1 MAGKL
6 GALIA
11 AGGLALA
18 LAGAVSASPQLD
30 HPGTIRITDRAI
42 QRAGVDLG
50 PKGHSAGDV
59 ETVRQLL
66 YNQSYTTKPI
76 GHTELICT
84 YIDRASRNC
93 SGTYFMPQGRIMV
106 GGVIGTR
113 LIFALAVLGGTGIY
127 DNVRGTLTVT
137 SLSVKPSREILVFRL
152 VV

>member
-18 LAGAVSASPQLD
+18 LAGAVSASTQLD
-30 HPGTIRITDRAI
+30 NPGTIRITDREV
-42 QRAGVDLG
+42 QRAKVDIG
-50 PKGHSAGDV
+50 PTGHSAGDV
-59 ETVRQLL
+59 ESVRQLL
-66 YNQSYTTKPI
+66 YNQFITSKPI

-84 YIDRASRNC
+84 YIDRESRNC

-113 LIFALAVLGGTGIY
+113 LIFELAVLGGTGIY
-127 DNVRGTLTVT
+127 NNVRGTLTVT
-137 SLSVKPSREILVFRL
+137 SLSVKPAREILVFRL